1 VITIRADGACRA
13 GNGYG
18 APEGVLELPIT
29 LLVLPVSVV
38 HGTPIVTL
46 NYDAG
51 EMIVWPTFV
60 AEIAAAYRSLPH
72 PAPGS
77 TPGWTGRG
85 ARSIRGLM
93 PAG

>member
-1 VITIRADGACRA
+1 VSRWKWLPG
-13 GNGYG
+13 
-18 APEGVLELPIT
+18 PEGVLELPIT
-29 LLVLPVSVV
+29 LPVLPVSVV
-38 HGTPIVTL
+38 HRTPIVTL
-46 NYDAG
+46 SYAG
-51 EMIVWPTFV
+51 ETIGWPTFV

>member
-1 VITIRADGACRA
+1 MITIRADGACRV

-29 LLVLPVSVV
+29 LPVLPVSVV

-51 EMIVWPTFV
+51 ETIGWPAFV